1 MTAPRCRLCR
11 EPLDRAAILNA
22 CATCTTCALTA
33 LRAARKGTRAVAVA
47 LRDAGQQAATDRAL
61 VDAAIRTL
69 AASGREFSANE
80 ARTLHGVTGPVVGA
94 AFTAARKAGLIRAIG
109 FTTSDE
115 PGTHAHPVRTW
126 LGVNAKGAAA

>member
-1 MTAPRCRLCR
+1 MTTVTTTWCVSTNGYADLDGLCAMM
-11 EPLDRAAILNA
+11 P
-22 CATCTTCALTA
+22 ATHTHYEVEYDDETGKVLTSA
-33 LRAARKGTRAVAVA
+33 EEQERRR
-47 LRDAGQQAATDRAL
+47 
-61 VDAAIRTL
+61 I
-69 AASGREFSANE
+69 AASPTGVLWHS
-80 ARTLHGVTGPVVGA
+80 VTGPVVGA

>member
-47 LRDAGQQAATDRAL
+47 LRDAGQQAATDAHPDDRAL

-80 ARTLHGVTGPVVGA
+80 A
-94 AFTAARKAGLIRAIG
+94 
-109 FTTSDE
+109 TTD
-115 PGTHAHPVRTW
+115 GDDRD
-126 LGVNAKGAAA
+126 